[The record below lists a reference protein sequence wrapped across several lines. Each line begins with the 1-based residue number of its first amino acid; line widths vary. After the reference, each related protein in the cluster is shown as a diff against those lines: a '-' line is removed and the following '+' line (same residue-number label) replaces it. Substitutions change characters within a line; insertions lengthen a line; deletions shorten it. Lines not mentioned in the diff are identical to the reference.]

1 MPTLG
6 QALDAAVRD
15 ADPPQLV
22 RAGDRG
28 RERDRLPIGRRR
40 QVGSLARCDVA
51 AHARAGH
58 QVVTPREIAS
68 AARPSV
74 RAVGGEEP
82 DVIPRP
88 GPRLVSMTEHRD
100 RPAVRQPCGVLER
113 GPASAAH
120 SADRAGRH
128 VHDMQVA
135 ASDDVG
141 IPPAVRDESDP
152 GPVGRPGRL
161 GVGHQPFGRREPRR
175 RASCDIDEP
184 QLAHAVVHEAL
195 AVEHVFEPVDEPVVG
210 LGRVA
215 AARRARDPPSSI
227 VLVARRLV
235 RRADDDQACPIRRP
249 LERLDTARQIG
260 QPPRLAAIE
269 RQEMDLITI
278 LALGSRLGPGCSAAL
293 ARPRRLLLDEEP
305 TIRDERQRP
314 TVRREPGLTIV
325 PGPDGQLARSASVD
339 RDQPDRVA
347 VAVEAGR
354 DGLQRQRNRPAVGR
368 QLGLGGDAQAE
379 EVVGTRR
386 AGHGGPPG
394 TAGLE
399 VGTPEV

>member
-1 MPTLG
+1 
-6 QALDAAVRD
+6 
-15 ADPPQLV
+15 
-22 RAGDRG
+22 
-28 RERDRLPIGRRR
+28 
-40 QVGSLARCDVA
+40 
-51 AHARAGH
+51 
-58 QVVTPREIAS
+58 
-68 AARPSV
+68 
-74 RAVGGEEP
+74 
-82 DVIPRP
+82 
-88 GPRLVSMTEHRD
+88 
-100 RPAVRQPCGVLER
+100 
-113 GPASAAH
+113 
-120 SADRAGRH
+120 
-128 VHDMQVA
+128 
-135 ASDDVG
+135 
-141 IPPAVRDESDP
+141 
-152 GPVGRPGRL
+152 
-161 GVGHQPFGRREPRR
+161 
-175 RASCDIDEP
+175 
-184 QLAHAVVHEAL
+184 
-195 AVEHVFEPVDEPVVG
+195 
-210 LGRVA
+210 
-215 AARRARDPPSSI
+215 
-227 VLVARRLV
+227 
-235 RRADDDQACPIRRP
+235 
-249 LERLDTARQIG
+249 
-260 QPPRLAAIE
+260 
-269 RQEMDLITI
+269 MDLITI